1 MIDETQTK
9 VGAAIDAAL
18 PVFMCSGQGSQKP
31 GMGADLFDVPEV
43 AAAFDTAG
51 AVFGCD
57 MRALV
62 SGGDAAALNETR
74 NAQAAIVTLSLGI
87 ARALEA
93 RGVRP
98 GAVLGFSLG
107 QITALALAGMVSD
120 EQMFDIVAHRAA
132 YMGQAAEATDGCMSA
147 FLKAD
152 EAALA
157 PVVEAAAQGE
167 VLVMANFN
175 CPGQI
180 VVSGATGA
188 VERAEAAWTAAG
200 KRCARLA
207 TQGAFHSP
215 LMAPAAEAFAD
226 YLQGVEFSEPA
237 VPLISNTTARPLHAA
252 DARDQLVAHLT
263 HGVRFEQSVNYLV
276 GQGARAFVETGFGGV
291 LSGLVRRIDKSLE
304 RACVQDAKSF
314 AAYVEKEG
322 N

>member
-1 MIDETQTK
+1 MIDTAHMEQE
-9 VGAAIDAAL
+9 AALDAAL

-31 GMGADLFDVPEV
+31 GMGADLLDVPEV
-43 AAAFDTAG
+43 VAAFDTAS

-62 SGGDAAALNETR
+62 SAADASQLADTR
-74 NAQAAIVTLSLGI
+74 KAQAAIVTLSLGI

-107 QITALALAGMVSD
+107 QITALSLAGMVSD
-120 EQMFDIVAHRAA
+120 EQMLDIVAHRAA
-132 YMGQAAEATDGCMSA
+132 FMGQAAEASDGCMSA

-152 EAALA
+152 EATLA

-167 VLVMANFN
+167 VLVIANYN

-180 VVSGATGA
+180 VVSGARAA

-215 LMAPAAEAFAD
+215 LMAPAAERFAA
-226 YLQGVEFSEPA
+226 YLEGVEFSEPC
-237 VPLISNTTARPLHAA
+237 VPLISNTTARLLHAA
-252 DARDQLVAHLT
+252 EARDQLVAHLT
-263 HGVRFEQSVNYLV
+263 HGVKFEQSVNYLV
-276 GQGARAFVETGFGGV
+276 DSGAHEFVETGFGGV
-291 LSGLVRRIDKSLE
+291 LSGLVRRIDKGLA

-314 AAYVEKEG
+314 ADYLNREG

>member
-1 MIDETQTK
+1 MTDMLPTE
-9 VGAAIDAAL
+9 GAVVVPAL

-31 GMGADLFDVPEV
+31 GMGCDLLDVPEV
-43 AAAFDTAG
+43 AAAFDA
-51 AVFGCD
+51 ADAAFSCD

-62 SGGDAAALNETR
+62 SGQDAAALNETR

-93 RGVRP
+93 RGARP

-132 YMGQAAEATDGCMSA
+132 YMGAAAEASDGCMSA

-152 EAALA
+152 EASLA
-157 PVVEAAAQGE
+157 PVVDAAAQGE

-180 VVSGATGA
+180 VVSGARGA
-188 VERAEAAWTAAG
+188 VERAEEAWRAAG

-215 LMAPAAEAFAD
+215 LMEPAAERFAD

-237 VPLISNTTARPLHAA
+237 VPLISNATARPLRAA
-252 DARDQLVAHLT
+252 DAREALAAHLT
-263 HGVRFEQSVNYLV
+263 HGVKFEQSVDYLV
-276 GQGARAFVETGFGGV
+276 GQGSRAFVETGFGGV
-291 LSGLVRRIDKSLE
+291 LSGLVRRIDKGLS
-304 RACVQDAKSF
+304 RTCVQDAKSF
-314 AAYVEKEG
+314 ADYLQKEG
-322 N
+322 D